1 VTTNPNKRT
10 AREALD
16 DMELDTVIQYRYSAE
31 RRPVKTVDGD
41 DAPDLGDFTNDG
53 DHDVFDPWGWTE

>member
-16 DMELDTVIQYRYSAE
+16 DMELDTVIQYRFSAE
-31 RRPVKTVDGD
+31 RRPVKTVDG
-41 DAPDLGDFTNDG
+41 
-53 DHDVFDPWGWTE
+53 HDVFDPWGWTE